1 MSRLEFTAK
10 TKRLAFERSQGVC
23 ECALVPMLNRPNGCG
38 TRLTDGRVRY
48 EHIIPD
54 NIAQDNSL
62 ENCAAL
68 SLGCWREK
76 TDNYDRKVIAKSNH
90 QRDRARGIKP
100 KRSRPFL
107 TNKNGPFKQKFG
119 GTVVRRNP

>member
-10 TKRLAFERSQGVC
+10 TKRLAFERSGGVC
-23 ECALVPMLNRPNGCG
+23 ECALILMLNRPNGYG
-38 TRLTDGRVRY
+38 VKLTDGRVRY

-76 TDNYDRKVIAKSNH
+76 TDGYDRKVIAKSNH
-90 QRDRARGIKP
+90 QRDRARGIKSRRG
-100 KRSRPFL
+100 RSFA
-107 TNKNGPFKQKFG
+107 TNRSGPFKQKMD